1 MPSCVTCGW
10 TSVLVLVWT
19 SSSFYTVR
27 CALVVEL
34 TVVLILLPLLSSL
47 FINYGDSPGSVSDTW
62 GRQKMC
68 YIFFLPFTMS
78 CLCLT
83 FNYQPW
89 HHVCFL
95 LFLLFKESF
104 YVTLTRFF
112 RGQKRLK
119 SELYVR
125 EEKGKQLVKKKNEGI
140 ELNFDNRFRAAPHLP
155 VYFTSAITSQPL
167 VIVSDLLQT
176 PYL

>member
-1 MPSCVTCGW
+1 MQGLEGYWSKKVFGLTTLSHRLCFILLCSALLFYCTHAQLCNLWLNLCVGVSLNVFDCTCKM
-10 TSVLVLVWT
+10 
-19 SSSFYTVR
+19 FYTVR

-62 GRQKMC
+62 GRQEMC

-95 LFLLFKESF
+95 LFPLFKESF
-104 YVTLTRFF
+104 YVTLTRLF
-112 RGQKRLK
+112 RGQRRSK

-125 EEKGKQLVKKKNEGI
+125 EEKRK
-140 ELNFDNRFRAAPHLP
+140 
-155 VYFTSAITSQPL
+155 
-167 VIVSDLLQT
+167 
-176 PYL
+176 